1 MGGEVSEPRSDPS
14 RSRRRIAIALIILA
28 SVIGFFSVFALWIK
42 RQALETET
50 WTRTSSQLLEN
61 EEIRDAVADFLV
73 TQLYAHVDVEGQIER
88 RFPPDLKGLAGPAS
102 GGLRQAATAGAQRAL
117 EQPRVQQAWENA
129 NRAAHENLILL
140 LDDDLPGVSA
150 GGGVV
155 TLDLRTILA
164 QIGAQV
170 GIGGNLADKLPP
182 DAAQIEILQ
191 ADELEEAQEAT
202 QLLRTL
208 AWFLTALTLVLYGI
222 AIIINRGRRRETL
235 RSVGIAFI
243 VVGILVLFAHR
254 IAGGAVVDALTGTAA
269 SEGPAQATWDIATS
283 LLLATGQAIVG
294 YGIVIMLAAWL
305 AGPSA
310 AATWVRRGA
319 TPYLRQPRF
328 AYGGLV
334 ILLAVIFWWN
344 PTEAT
349 RRLPTSLLLIALLAL
364 GTELLRRQVI
374 REFPDHVTTWS
385 PEGTAQR
392 LADRMRERR
401 ERLLSSPDVASA
413 AAAASPQEQRVAQL
427 ERLAQLRESGVLTDE
442 ELAEEKRRVL
452 ESA

>member
-1 MGGEVSEPRSDPS
+1 VTES
-14 RSRRRIAIALIILA
+14 RSGAGSTRRVVAIVLIVLA
-28 SVIGFFSVFALWIK
+28 SLIGFFSVFALWIK

-73 TQLYAHVDVEGQIER
+73 AKLYANVDVEDQIAQR
-88 RFPPDLKGLAGPAS
+88 LPPEFQGLAGPAA

-117 EQPRVQQAWENA
+117 EQPRVQAAWENA
-129 NRAAHENLILL
+129 NRVAHEKLLLL
-140 LDDDLPGVSA
+140 LDDELPGAST

-164 QIGAQV
+164 QIGNQV
-170 GIGGNLADKLPP
+170 GIGDNLADKLPQ

-191 ADELEEAQEAT
+191 ADELEQAQEAT

-208 AWFLTALTLVLYGI
+208 AWFLTALTLVLYGV
-222 AIIINRGRRRETL
+222 AIFINRGRRRETL

-269 SEGPAQATWDIATS
+269 SEEPARATWDIATS
-283 LLLATGQAIVG
+283 LLVATGQAIVG
-294 YGIVIMLAAWL
+294 YGIVIVLAAWL

-310 AATWVRRGA
+310 AATWVRRSA

-334 ILLAVIFWWN
+334 ILLALIFWWN

-349 RRLPTSLLLIALLAL
+349 QRLPTSLLLIALLAL
-364 GTELLRRQVI
+364 GVELLRRQVI

-401 ERLLSSPDVASA
+401 MASPDVA
-413 AAAASPQEQRVAQL
+413 AAAASPQEQRVSQL

>member
-1 MGGEVSEPRSDPS
+1 M
-14 RSRRRIAIALIILA
+14 
-28 SVIGFFSVFALWIK
+28 
-42 RQALETET
+42 
-50 WTRTSSQLLEN
+50 
-61 EEIRDAVADFLV
+61 
-73 TQLYAHVDVEGQIER
+73 
-88 RFPPDLKGLAGPAS
+88 PA
-102 GGLRQAATAGAQRAL
+102 
-117 EQPRVQQAWENA
+117 E
-129 NRAAHENLILL
+129 
-140 LDDDLPGVSA
+140 D
-150 GGGVV
+150 
-155 TLDLRTILA
+155 
-164 QIGAQV
+164 
-170 GIGGNLADKLPP
+170 
-182 DAAQIEILQ
+182 LQ

-202 QLLRTL
+202 DLLRTL
-208 AWFLTALTLVLYGI
+208 AWFLTALTLVLYGA
-222 AIIINRGRRRETL
+222 AIFINRGRRRETL

-269 SEGPAQATWDIATS
+269 SEGPAQATWNIATS
-283 LLLATGQAIVG
+283 LLVATGQAIVG
-294 YGIVIMLAAWL
+294 YGIVIVLAAWL

-310 AATWVRRGA
+310 AATWVRRSA

-334 ILLAVIFWWN
+334 ILLALIFWWN

-364 GTELLRRQVI
+364 GVELLRRQVI

-401 ERLLSSPDVASA
+401 ERRMASPDVAT
-413 AAAASPQEQRVAQL
+413 AAASPQEQRVAQL